1 MFQLPGDLME
11 LEMKTLKHI
20 ISVALMMVAL
30 STPSAATTRLIVRD
44 GLGLIHLKS
53 SCLLLGCTVQWGLG
67 DPSNQVFLVTT
78 NLLNPLSLIKSLSL
92 NLGIVDIELDQVMK
106 VQAATAGDIPA
117 ALYDQT
123 PMPYYGSTVWH
134 GYVNQPA
141 AQLIQLAK
149 TQSAYGVTGAGIVA
163 IIDTGVDPSHPALK
177 PVLLNGYDFVHNKGG
192 ADEKGD
198 VTQSSAAVLDGAQPA
213 YVNQSS
219 AAVLDQSSAAV
230 LDSGNYAAFGHGT
243 MVAGVV
249 HLVAPTTKILP
260 LKAFSA
266 DGSGYASDVMRAL
279 YYAQKNGADVV
290 NMSFSFASSSQEL
303 SNAVKSV
310 ASNGVVL
317 VASAGNDGKAVLVYP
332 AAYPDV
338 MGVASTDNNDIR
350 SSFSNYG
357 SNLVWVAAPG
367 EGVVTMYPYG
377 TYAACWGTS
386 FSAPMA
392 AGTAALLVQVSQSVK
407 ESTASSS
414 LAHADW
420 ISSELNNGRLN
431 TYTAVTAW
439 RAALGIR

>member
-1 MFQLPGDLME
+1 M
-11 LEMKTLKHI
+11 
-20 ISVALMMVAL
+20 S
-30 STPSAATTRLIVRD
+30 
-44 GLGLIHLKS
+44 
-53 SCLLLGCTVQWGLG
+53 
-67 DPSNQVFLVTT
+67 
-78 NLLNPLSLIKSLSL
+78 
-92 NLGIVDIELDQVMK
+92 
-106 VQAATAGDIPA
+106 
-117 ALYDQT
+117 
-123 PMPYYGSTVWH
+123 YYGSTVWH

-149 TQSAYGVTGAGIVA
+149 TQSAFGVTGAGTVA

-177 PVLLNGYDFVHNKGG
+177 PVLLSGYDFVHNASG
-192 ADEKGD
+192 ANEKGD
-198 VTQSSAAVLDGAQPA
+198 VTQSTAAVLDGAQPA
-213 YVNQSS
+213 YVNQST
-219 AAVLDQSSAAV
+219 AAVLDQSTAAV
-230 LDSGNYAAFGHGT
+230 LDGDNYSAFGHGT

-260 LKAFSA
+260 LKAFRA

-317 VASAGNDGKAVLVYP
+317 VASAGNDGKAVTVYP

-338 MGVASTDNNDIR
+338 MGVASTDNNDNR

-386 FSAPMA
+386 FSAPMV

-420 ISSELNNGRLN
+420 ISTELNHGRLN
-431 TYTAVTAW
+431 TYTAVASW